1 MVFIL
6 ILRGNDSVLAIQ
18 MVPNG
23 SQWFNVQFLTYD
35 GANVMHI

>member
-6 ILRGNDSVLAIQ
+6 ILCGNDSVLAIQ

-23 SQWFNVQFLTYD
+23 SQWFNLRFLTYH
-35 GANVMHI
+35 GANVIHI